1 MTEPKTAIQIVA
13 GMYDAERAR
22 PAQGETD
29 WAYRRA
35 LRDVLEA
42 LKRSPQPEAAEA
54 AVRDFVGRLHVIGD
68 WLVEET
74 GEHNCAG
81 GGSEVS
87 GMHEPGCGY
96 DPIVP
101 LSEIRIE
108 TR

>member
-1 MTEPKTAIQIVA
+1 MRKTAIQVVDE
-13 GMYDAERAR
+13 MLRTEHSK

-35 LRDVLEA
+35 LRDVIERLKKEPLEE
-42 LKRSPQPEAAEA
+42 PEKA
-54 AVRDFVGRLHVIGD
+54 AVLDFLDRLHVIGD

-87 GMHEPGCGY
+87 GAHEPGCGY
-96 DPIVP
+96 EPITP
-101 LSEIRIE
+101 LAEIRIE